1 MSQTDKG
8 VLIFAEWFEAMSKL
22 NPTDYKA
29 LMNAVYRYQIL
40 GEKPPE
46 FKGKSGMVAAIIF
59 PYIERRLE
67 GAKWG
72 KKGNAVRYKAY
83 GINPIIDKILDERA
97 NRDPDRVADR
107 DPDS

>member
-22 NPTDYKA
+22 CPTDYKA

-46 FKGKSGMVAAIIF
+46 FKGKSSLVAAIIF
-59 PYIERRLE
+59 PYVERRLE
-67 GAKWG
+67 SAKWG
-72 KKGNAVRYKAY
+72 KRGSSVRYRAY
-83 GINPIIDKILDERA
+83 GINPIIDEILDDRA
-97 NRDPDRVADR
+97 NRDANKDADG
-107 DPDS
+107 